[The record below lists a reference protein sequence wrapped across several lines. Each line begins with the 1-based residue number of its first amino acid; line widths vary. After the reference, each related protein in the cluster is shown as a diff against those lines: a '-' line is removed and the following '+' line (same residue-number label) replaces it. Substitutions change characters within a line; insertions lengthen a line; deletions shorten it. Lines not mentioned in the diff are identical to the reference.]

1 MTSTHPTL
9 RQWSMKHL
17 RAAMSVSLVLLLQ
30 MVLGVTTAG
39 ASTVGALRIC
49 SSCAAAGELS
59 RYEYVVLQS
68 DQAWRIPGLRA
79 KNPRLKALVY
89 VNASATYA
97 YAQANGADWAHL
109 PSGVGYVDAT
119 ENHPGWFLRDT
130 QGQSDRVFRLR
141 GHVDDGLRQPRLPG
155 GLARER
161 GPRGEGERLGRRA
174 RSTTSTQTSA
184 SISGDARSTGTPP
197 PPISSGR

>member
-9 RQWSMKHL
+9 RQWRMKHL
-17 RAAMSVSLVLLLQ
+17 RAAMSISLVLLLQ
-30 MVLGVTTAG
+30 MVLGVATAG

-97 YAQANGADWAHL
+97 YAQADGRGL
-109 PSGVGYVDAT
+109 GP
-119 ENHPGWFLRDT
+119 PPLRCRIRGRRPRTTPAGFSVT
-130 QGQSDRVFRLR
+130 QGAIGSSF
-141 GHVDDGLRQPRLPG
+141 P
-155 GLARER
+155 
-161 GPRGEGERLGRRA
+161 
-174 RSTTSTQTSA
+174 TTRTC
-184 SISGDARSTGTPP
+184 G
-197 PPISSGR
+197 